1 MKRKSS
7 STKRTSVKR
16 TPRADRAFPSFGTTL
31 VASVFDEPLLEFAHA
46 QLVQEPHDGLSIF
59 GPYDVGRPGKPKSIN
74 WGLVATSS
82 GRDKVLEWV
91 NRLQRPIYPGK
102 NKKGV
107 DLDPQLWPLFP
118 GFDAAFDCSFS
129 VQPTWYKE
137 LDEKHLVKL
146 CSNLDSKKRAFDA
159 VEEYLTA
166 IRLTEKKDESFDVI
180 LCVLPDFVRQTCRP
194 NAVIAGGT
202 GLKVSRREQRARA
215 SGQTGMFEQ
224 YDPTIYCFSEDFRRQ
239 LKARCMEHKVPI
251 QIIQERTITP
261 VRPDQKSLVSP
272 PSDVAWNLCT
282 TIYYKAGGKPWK
294 LAGARPGVC
303 YIGIAFRKTD
313 PSANSRTACCAAQ
326 MFLDSGDGV
335 VFLGK
340 SGAWYSADRK
350 QFHLSDQ
357 AAEDLLAGV
366 LKEYKALDGQP
377 LTEIFLHCRSG
388 IWDDEFRGYQ
398 KACPKGVK
406 LIAVRVKKEFEGL
419 KVFRDGEYPV
429 MRGTFWRLSE
439 RTGYLFASGVV
450 PRLGTYP
457 GTESPVPLR
466 IDVQHGTSDI
476 TQVARDIL
484 ALTKLN
490 YNECKIGD
498 SEPVTIGFSSAVG
511 EILVSNP
518 TIPFRSPKFKFYI

>member
-1 MKRKSS
+1 MDRISES
-7 STKRTSVKR
+7 LVTSR
-16 TPRADRAFPSFGTTL
+16 RAT
-31 VASVFDEPLLEFAHA
+31 VFEEPLLEFAHS
-46 QLVQEPHDGLSIF
+46 QQVQEPHDGLSIF

-74 WGLVATSS
+74 WGLVTTPS
-82 GRDKVLEWV
+82 GREKVLAWV
-91 NRLQRPIYPGK
+91 KQLQQPIYPGK

-118 GFDAAFDCSFS
+118 GFDAVFDCSFPVEPS
-129 VQPTWYKE
+129 WYKE
-137 LDEKHLVKL
+137 LDEGHLVKL

-166 IRLTEKKDESFDVI
+166 IRLTEKKDESFNVI
-180 LCVLPDFVRQTCRP
+180 LCVLPDFVRQSCRP
-194 NAVIAGGT
+194 NAVIAQGT
-202 GLKVSRREQRARA
+202 GVKLSRREQQARA
-215 SGQTGMFEQ
+215 SGQTDMFEQ
-224 YDPTIYCFSEDFRRQ
+224 YDPTIYCYSEDFRRQ

-261 VRPDQKSLVSP
+261 PAPGDKSLVSP
-272 PSDVAWNLCT
+272 PSDVVWNLCT

-294 LAGARPGVC
+294 LACARPGVC
-303 YIGIAFRKTD
+303 YIGIAFRRTD
-313 PSANSRTACCAAQ
+313 RSSNSRTACCAAQ

-335 VFLGK
+335 VFLGR
-340 SGAWYSADRK
+340 SGAWYSPERK
-350 QFHLSDQ
+350 QFHLSEE
-357 AAEDLLAGV
+357 AAEELLAGV
-366 LKEYKALDGQP
+366 LREYRALEGQP
-377 LTEIFLHCRSG
+377 LTEVFLHCRSG
-388 IWDDEFRGYQ
+388 ILAHEFRGYQ
-398 KACPKGVK
+398 KACPRGVK
-406 LIAVRVKKEFEGL
+406 LIAIRVKKEFEGL
-419 KVFRDGEYPV
+419 KFFRDGEYPV
-429 MRGTFWRLSE
+429 MRGTFWRLTE
-439 RTGYLFASGVV
+439 ETGYLFASGVI

-466 IDVQHGTSDI
+466 IDVQHGTADI

-518 TIPFRSPKFKFYI
+518 TVPFRSPKFKFYI

>member
-1 MKRKSS
+1 M
-7 STKRTSVKR
+7 T
-16 TPRADRAFPSFGTTL
+16 ADLAI
-31 VASVFDEPLLEFAHA
+31 VFEEPPLEFAHD
-46 QLVQEPHDGLSIF
+46 QRVQEPHDGLSIF

-74 WGLVATSS
+74 WGLVTTPS
-82 GRDKVLEWV
+82 GREKALAWV
-91 NRLQRPIYPGK
+91 ARLQHPVYPGR
-102 NKKGV
+102 NNRGT
-107 DLDPQLWPLFP
+107 DLDPQLWPVFP

-129 VQPTWYKE
+129 VEPTWYKE
-137 LDEKHLVKL
+137 LDERHLSEL

-166 IRLTEKKDESFDVI
+166 IRLTERKDESFDVI

-194 NAVIAGGT
+194 NAVIAEGT
-202 GLKVSRREQRARA
+202 GVKISRREQQARA
-215 SGQTGMFEQ
+215 SGQTDMFEE
-224 YDPTIYCFSEDFRRQ
+224 YDPTIYWYSEDFRRQ

-261 VRPDQKSLVSP
+261 PAAGEKSLVSP

-294 LAGARPGVC
+294 LAAARPGVC
-303 YIGIAFRKTD
+303 YVGIAFRRAD
-313 PSANSRTACCAAQ
+313 RSPGSRTACCAAQ

-335 VFLGK
+335 VFLGR
-340 SGAWYSADRK
+340 SGAWYSPERR
-350 QFHLSDQ
+350 QFHLSEE
-357 AAEDLLAGV
+357 AAEELLAGV
-366 LKEYKALDGQP
+366 LKEYDTLDGQP

-388 IWDDEFRGYQ
+388 VWEEEFRGYQ
-398 KACPKGVK
+398 KACPKGVN
-406 LIAVRVKKEFEGL
+406 LIAIRVKKEFEGL
-419 KVFRDGEYPV
+419 KLFRDGEYPV
-429 MRGTFWRLSE
+429 IRGTFWPITDE
-439 RTGYLFASGVV
+439 TGYLFASGVV

-466 IDVQHGTSDI
+466 IDVQHGTADI
-476 TQVARDIL
+476 TQVARDVL

-518 TIPFRSPKFKFYI
+518 TVPFRSPKFKFYI

>member
-1 MKRKSS
+1 M
-7 STKRTSVKR
+7 
-16 TPRADRAFPSFGTTL
+16 AA
-31 VASVFDEPLLEFAHA
+31 VFDEPLLEFAHH
-46 QLVQEPHDGLSIF
+46 QRVQMPHDGLSVF

-74 WGLVATSS
+74 WGLVTTPS
-82 GRDKVLEWV
+82 GREKTLAWV
-91 NRLQRPIYPGK
+91 SRLQQVIYPGK
-102 NKKGV
+102 SKNGL

-118 GFDAAFDCSFS
+118 GFDAAFNCGFS
-129 VQPTWYKE
+129 VEPTWYKE
-137 LDEKHLVKL
+137 LDEERLVEL

-166 IRLTEKKDESFDVI
+166 IRLTDKKDEAFDVI

-194 NAVIAGGT
+194 KAVVAEGT
-202 GLKVSRREQRARA
+202 GVRVSRREQVARA
-215 SGQTGMFEQ
+215 SGQTDMFEQ
-224 YDPTIYCFSEDFRRQ
+224 YDPAIYCYSEDFRRQ

-261 VRPDQKSLVSP
+261 PTAGEKSLVSP

-303 YIGIAFRKTD
+303 YIGIAFRRTD
-313 PSANSRTACCAAQ
+313 PSSNSRTACCAAQ

-335 VFLGK
+335 VFMGR
-340 SGAWYSADRK
+340 SGAWYSPRRK
-350 QFHLSDQ
+350 QFHLSEQ
-357 AAEDLLAGV
+357 AAEELLAGV
-366 LKEYKALDGQP
+366 LKEYDALEGQP

-388 IWDDEFRGYQ
+388 VSGEEFRGYQ

-406 LIAVRVKKEFEGL
+406 LIAIRVKKEFEGL
-419 KVFRDGEYPV
+419 KMFRDGDYPV
-429 MRGTFWRLSE
+429 MRGTFWPLTRES
-439 RTGYLFASGVV
+439 GYLFASGVV

-466 IDVQHGTSDI
+466 IDVQHGTADI
-476 TQVARDIL
+476 AQVARDIL

-518 TIPFRSPKFKFYI
+518 TVRFRSPKFKFYI

>member
-1 MKRKSS
+1 MV
-7 STKRTSVKR
+7 TI
-16 TPRADRAFPSFGTTL
+16 FE
-31 VASVFDEPLLEFAHA
+31 EPLLEFGHD
-46 QLVQEPHDGLSIF
+46 QRVQMPHDGLSIF

-74 WGLVATSS
+74 WGLVTTSA
-82 GRDKVLEWV
+82 GREKTLAFV
-91 NRLQRPIYPGK
+91 RSIQQAIYPGE
-102 NKKGV
+102 NKRGF

-118 GFDAAFDCSFS
+118 GFDVAFDCGFS
-129 VQPTWYKE
+129 LDPTWCKE
-137 LDEKHLVKL
+137 LDEERLVGL

-159 VEEYLTA
+159 AEEYLAA
-166 IRLTEKKDESFDVI
+166 IRLTEKKDETFDVI
-180 LCVLPDFVRQTCRP
+180 LCVLPDFVRQKCRP
-194 NAVIAGGT
+194 NATSSGSDGT
-202 GLKVSRREQRARA
+202 GVRVSKPEQRARA

-224 YDPTIYCFSEDFRRQ
+224 YDPTVYCYSEDFRRQ

-261 VRPDQKSLVSP
+261 TPAGEKSVVSP

-303 YIGIAFRKTD
+303 YIGIAFRRTD
-313 PSANSRTACCAAQ
+313 PSSNSRTACCAAQ

-335 VFLGK
+335 VFMGK
-340 SGAWYSADRK
+340 SGAWYSPERK
-350 QFHLSDQ
+350 QFHLSEE
-357 AAEDLLAGV
+357 AAEELLAGV
-366 LKEYKALDGQP
+366 LKEYRDLDGQP

-388 IWDDEFRGYQ
+388 VSWEEFRGYQ
-398 KACPKGVK
+398 KACPSGVS

-419 KVFRDGEYPV
+419 KLFRDGEYPIV
-429 MRGTFWRLSE
+429 RGTFWPLTE
-439 RTGYLFASGVV
+439 TAGYLFASGVV

-466 IDVQHGTSDI
+466 IDIQHGTADI

-490 YNECKIGD
+490 YNECKIGH

-518 TIPFRSPKFKFYI
+518 TVSFRSPKFKF